1 MTIRPFV
8 PADLP
13 AVVSL
18 LAASM
23 PVEPIGESR
32 FTRQVLLD
40 ANFRAE
46 GAPVAVV
53 NDVPVGFALS
63 VARQVPLENA
73 PSDADR
79 GYITLFA
86 VHPDHR
92 RKSVGAALLN
102 HCESYLRSQGR
113 KVVMISSYAPG
124 YFIPGID
131 VDRYAPA
138 LSFFGRHNYKE
149 VYRPIAMQAPLWAF
163 EVPAWVRE
171 KESAAN
177 ATGLRFDAY
186 RPELTLPLLAFV
198 QKEFPGDWVRV
209 VRTAMD
215 RILGQGDAPS
225 RLIVCHDGRGVVLGF
240 SHHDA
245 ERFGPIGT
253 SPAHRGRGLGQV
265 LMYRT
270 LQAQR
275 DAGLRAAWF
284 LWSDDKTAARI
295 YSAAGFQ
302 EVRRFALLKKEL

>member
-1 MTIRPFV
+1 MTIRPFL
-8 PADLP
+8 PSDLP
-13 AVVSL
+13 HVLSL
-18 LAASM
+18 LAASL
-23 PVEPIGESR
+23 PVDPISESR
-32 FTRQVLLD
+32 FIRQVLLD

-79 GYITLFA
+79 GYVTLFA

-92 RKSVGAALLN
+92 RKGVGTALLN

-124 YFIPGID
+124 YFIPGVD
-131 VDRYAPA
+131 VGHYAPA
-138 LSFFGRHNYKE
+138 LSFFARHNYKE

-163 EVPAWVRE
+163 EVPAWVGE

-177 ATGLRFDAY
+177 AAGLRFDAY
-186 RPELTLPLLAFV
+186 RPEFTLPLLAFV

-209 VRTAMD
+209 VRAAMD
-215 RILGQGDAPS
+215 RILGHGDAPS
-225 RLIVCHDGRGVVLGF
+225 RLVVCHDGRGVVLGF

-270 LQAQR
+270 LAAQR

-284 LWSDDKTAARI
+284 LWSDD
-295 YSAAGFQ
+295 
-302 EVRRFALLKKEL
+302 